1 MRNSLAPELVKALDE
16 LKFDSF
22 TKVQELAIPV
32 LLSGKD
38 AIVQSKTGT
47 GKTAAFMIPILN
59 RLTSDRNIQAIVL
72 VPTRELAGQ
81 VESDCQNLGKYLR
94 VNSVLVTGGSNM
106 FNQVKRL
113 RNGAQVVIGTP
124 GRVLDLLD
132 RKVLN
137 LSTVKFVVL
146 DEADIM
152 LSMGFIEDVKKI
164 LSKTP
169 PAHQTMLFCVDFP
182 PAVSQLTHSALKDP
196 ERIRLVDNDKSTT
209 QVTQVVYKVPGRQKL
224 ALLLH
229 LLKEEQPTQSI
240 IFCKTKRS
248 VKMLDSLLR
257 ANNCSVMALHG
268 DLTQYQRQRVL
279 HAFKAHEFQFLVA
292 TDVASRGLHVDGLSH
307 VFNFELPHD
316 VGQFVHRIGRTGR
329 LNATGKAI
337 TFCDP
342 NEQYLMRDIERE
354 IGKRLNIEPLPEGI
368 PMPAV
373 MHATVHEEEPR
384 RRFQRGGGGHSRGGG
399 RSGGG
404 RARFDGEIR
413 PHSGGG
419 RAHGSHASPH
429 SGGHSASHSGGHSG
443 GHSAGG
449 SSGGFLR
456 RPKKKFRS
464 HSS

>member
-1 MRNSLAPELVKALDE
+1 MRKSLAPELVKALDE
-16 LKFDSF
+16 LKFETF

-32 LLSGKD
+32 LLAGKD

-59 RLTSDRNIQAIVL
+59 RLTDDRNIQAIVL

-81 VESDCQNLGKYLR
+81 VESDCQQLGKYLR

-113 RNGAQVVIGTP
+113 RNGAQIVVGTP
-124 GRVLDLLD
+124 GRVLDLID
-132 RKVLN
+132 RKILN

-164 LSKTP
+164 LSRTP
-169 PAHQTMLFCVDFP
+169 TARQTMLFCVDFP
-182 PAVSQLTHSALKDP
+182 PAVSQLTHQALKDP

-209 QVTQVVYKVPGRQKL
+209 QVTQVVYKVPNRQKL

-229 LLKEEQPTQSI
+229 LLKEEKPTQSI

-248 VKMLDSLLR
+248 VRTLDSLLR

-279 HAFKAHEFQFLVA
+279 QAFKAHEFQFLVA
-292 TDVASRGLHVDGLSH
+292 TDVASRGLHVEGLSH

-316 VGQFVHRIGRTGR
+316 VGQFVHRVGRTGR

-337 TFCDP
+337 TFCEP
-342 NEQYLMRDIERE
+342 GEQYLLRDIERE
-354 IGKRLNIEPLPEGI
+354 IGKRLNIEPLPESI
-368 PMPAV
+368 PLPNVTQAV
-373 MHATVHEEEPR
+373 VQEEEQPR
-384 RRFQRGGGGHSRGGG
+384 RRFQRGGGGGHSRGG
-399 RSGGG
+399 SGGG
-404 RARFDGEIR
+404 RFEGQIR
-413 PHSGGG
+413 PRGG
-419 RAHGSHASPH
+419 RSHGGHSSPH
-429 SGGHSASHSGGHSG
+429 SGGYSSSGSSSG
-443 GHSAGG
+443 P
-449 SSGGFLR
+449 SGGFAR
-456 RPKKKFRS
+456 RPKKKFPRREY
-464 HSS
+464 